1 AMYEG
6 SSWRPVVAAWIIGG
20 SRDDFRLP
28 PFCLFG
34 RTARILLACRHHAS
48 TGARGACGFPK
59 PPVFDGRAKN
69 ERGNYVELDG

>member
-1 AMYEG
+1 LILDKTFNAMYEG

-34 RTARILLACRHHAS
+34 RTARIHARLPAPRVDGC
-48 TGARGACGFPK
+48 TGRVRVPEAPRVRWTGK
-59 PPVFDGRAKN
+59 K
-69 ERGNYVELDG
+69 

>member
-1 AMYEG
+1 M
-6 SSWRPVVAAWIIGG
+6 
-20 SRDDFRLP
+20 
-28 PFCLFG
+28 
-34 RTARILLACRHHAS
+34 LACRHHAS